1 MRHFRFVSSILA
13 LAMSASLYAQTNVKG
28 TVLDSLSR
36 QPEVGAVVQFIKN
49 GQDRPSAYSVTDS
62 LGKFERTVAGNGE
75 YVLLL
80 QNMGRKTV
88 SRGFKVEGQ
97 AELDLGEIL
106 LQDDAQALDASA
118 VQAMKTLVKLD
129 VNKLTYKVEA
139 DPDSKTGTLLDMLR
153 KVPMVTVDGQDNIT
167 VNGSSSFKVYVDGK
181 PNQMLSSKTSRL
193 SLTLVRNMTLRVR
206 VES

>member
-1 MRHFRFVSSILA
+1 MRRVRLSLII
-13 LAMSASLYAQTNVKG
+13 MSFFATLTAVAQTNVKG

-36 QPEVGAVVQFIKN
+36 QPEMGAVVQFIKN
-49 GQDRPSAYSVTDS
+49 GEDRPAAYSVTDS
-62 LGKFERTVAGNGE
+62 LGKFERSIPVSGE

-80 QNMGRKTV
+80 QNMGRKAV
-88 SRGFKVEGQ
+88 SKGFKVEGQ

-106 LQDDAQALDASA
+106 LQDDAQALDAAS

-139 DPDSKTGTLLDMLR
+139 DPDSKTGSLLDMLR

-167 VNGSSSFKVYVDGK
+167 VNGSRV
-181 PNQMLSSKTSRL
+181 SKSIWMASPTRCSAQIHHR
-193 SLTLVRNMTLRVR
+193 S
-206 VES
+206 